1 MTDYNS
7 AASNPHYMTQRL
19 NTNRATNHEEFI
31 RKHGNHLEH
40 NLSDLALT
48 QMRSK
53 RNPTPKSYL
62 AGGTAG
68 FTTEA
73 GGISVKSQKAENDL
87 LSETNRHNY
96 DEEYTY
102 EYLST
107 GEPITLNF

>member
-1 MTDYNS
+1 
-7 AASNPHYMTQRL
+7 MTQRL
-19 NTNRATNHEEFI
+19 YTNRATNHEAFI
-31 RKHGNHLEH
+31 RKHGNHLEQ

-53 RNPTPKSYL
+53 RNPTPKSNV
-62 AGGTAG
+62 AGGADG
-68 FTTEA
+68 ITTEA
-73 GGISVKSQKAENDL
+73 GGISAKSQKAEIDP
-87 LSETNRHNY
+87 LSESKRHHN